1 MCPLLGFQFPWTV
14 SLDVGNL
21 LGFEVYQQVGI
32 WVSLWAHSRPLLLIA
47 TANTH
52 KKREHKAAHKPGSA
66 PAGHPTVTAPLRL
79 GTSPNDPPLKPKLV
93 C

>member
-32 WVSLWAHSRPLLLIA
+32 WVSLWAHSHPLLLIA
-47 TANTH
+47 TANTRE
-52 KKREHKAAHKPGSA
+52 KREHKATHKPGQLLLGS
-66 PAGHPTVTAPLRL
+66 PLL
-79 GTSPNDPPLKPKLV
+79 LCP
-93 C
+93 

>member
-32 WVSLWAHSRPLLLIA
+32 WVSL
-47 TANTH
+47 
-52 KKREHKAAHKPGSA
+52 
-66 PAGHPTVTAPLRL
+66 
-79 GTSPNDPPLKPKLV
+79 
-93 C
+93 